1 MGVLKG
7 YIEVLIALLLLVCY
21 FVTNKAFQKRVGSDA
36 ASSMTYSCTRG
47 FVTALLF
54 FLAYYLINRHTP
66 VITWYSAAMSA
77 GLALFVVGYTLVG
90 FKVMNYG
97 SLSVYTVFLML
108 GGMILPYLYGV
119 IWLNESVNPFRIA
132 GIVIMIVSMFLPLL
146 EKRGGDTASG
156 NVPKQGKPWLFTVLC
171 LLVFFMNGTVSV
183 ISKTHA
189 AGVFSLPSSDSMTF
203 VMLCALFNGILSGII
218 LLGINI
224 RKKLALKKNRT
235 IPGQGVDT
243 ASGTVREETGGAA
256 PRAALVRAVAIIV
269 FLAAIFDGASF
280 FFQQLGAAEL
290 PASVMYPIQ
299 TGGSIVLSA
308 LAGFLIFKE
317 KPSKIALIGLCITF
331 ASTFLFLIE

>member
-1 MGVLKG
+1 MGEIKG

-36 ASSMTYSCTRG
+36 GSSMTYSCTRG
-47 FVTALLF
+47 FITALLF
-54 FLAYYLINRHTP
+54 FVAYYFINRHTP
-66 VITWYSAAMSA
+66 VITWYSALMAA
-77 GLALFVVGYTLVG
+77 ALAVFVVGYTLVG

-119 IWLNESVNPFRIA
+119 IWLNESINAFRII
-132 GIVIMIVSMFLPLL
+132 GIVIMVISMFFPLL
-146 EKRGGDTASG
+146 EKRETAPG
-156 NVPKQGKPWLFTVLC
+156 ADGEKRGKPWLFALLC
-171 LLVFFMNGTVSV
+171 ILVFLLNGAVSV

-189 AGVFSLPSSDSMTF
+189 AGVLKLETSDSMTF

-218 LLGINI
+218 LLVLKLH
-224 RKKLALKKNRT
+224 KKLAGGKE
-235 IPGQGVDT
+235 Q
-243 ASGTVREETGGAA
+243 GTVQADPDSA
-256 PRAALVRAVAIIV
+256 QPRAKAISAELVRTVAIIV
-269 FLAAIFDGASF
+269 VLAAIFDGASF
-280 FFQQLGAAEL
+280 FFQQLGAAIL

-317 KPSKIALIGLCITF
+317 KPSKIALIGLCLTF